1 MYVNKKILEKMNT
14 TEGKKQFIDNYE
26 SNMYAGWNVDGERVI
41 VMNEQG
47 SGMEIWTKHKE
58 KLNWY
63 EVVGYDENGI
73 QEYVSYKSV
82 RDTEAK

>member
-1 MYVNKKILEKMNT
+1 MYINKGILEKMNT

-26 SNMYAGWNVDGERVI
+26 SSMYAGWNIDGERVI

-58 KLNWY
+58 KPNWY
-63 EVVGYDENGI
+63 EVVGYDENGN
-73 QEYVSYKSV
+73 QEYVNYKSV